1 MRARLALVRSGVQV
15 ELREIL
21 LRDKPDAFLRDSRS
35 GTVPCLR
42 TDGQI
47 IDESL
52 DIMIWALKQNDTYG
66 LLKMPQQGWDLI
78 AENDGPF
85 KAALDR
91 TKYPT
96 RFDGIDAS
104 VEREKASMFLKGL
117 DARLSGQ
124 DFLFGDV
131 PTIADDAVLPFIRQ
145 FAHIDREWFDAQD
158 WPNLISWLDQFLA
171 SHLFSASMQKYPLWS
186 EGDAQV
192 MLKAQVV

>member
-21 LRDKPDAFLRDSRS
+21 LRDKPDAFLRDSPS

-52 DIMIWALKQNDTYG
+52 DIIIWALKQNDTYG

-96 RFDGIDAS
+96 RFDGIDVS

-171 SHLFSASMQKYPLWS
+171 SHLFSAIMQKYPLWS
-186 EGDAQV
+186 EGDVPVQFRVQAE
-192 MLKAQVV
+192 